1 MVRRSAMTFWM
12 LARSEDILLLV
23 VEDVLEKKRGDE
35 VLELVVNRFLEM
47 LIAGDEVENKVAI
60 EEATVGFFIC

>member
-1 MVRRSAMTFWM
+1 M